1 MRYGPLLKRPQM
13 MNERRF
19 SRGEIRLDSGMKNAY
34 RFYYFTSSGKRFILR
49 ALYIWPK
56 DFKPTAKS

>member
-1 MRYGPLLKRPQM
+1 M